1 MSIPPA
7 DQPATMTPMQAL
19 NRWLS
24 RYFSD
29 PQILFLAS
37 ALLALFA
44 TLLFFGQMLT
54 PVLASIVIAYL
65 LEGLVGVLVRM
76 RWPRWA
82 AVSLVFAVFMLF
94 VVSMLLGV
102 LPSVSRQVRDLLQQ
116 LPNMLAHGQQ
126 VLMQL
131 PERYPDLIT
140 SEQITELIDSIRR
153 DIAGLGQQL
162 LSLSLSSV
170 VGVITL
176 LVYLILMPL
185 LVFFFLKDKELILA
199 WFRRWLPRHRAIAGD
214 VWRKV
219 DRQISNYVRGKVWEI
234 LIVWAVSF
242 ATFSLFGLNYALLLS
257 VLVGLSVIIPYIG
270 ASVVTIPVVL
280 IAWFQWGWGP
290 AFIWL
295 TFSYTIIQA
304 LDGNVLVPLLF
315 SEVVDLHPVA
325 IIVAILVFGGIWGFW
340 GVFFAIP
347 LATLVQA
354 ILSALPP
361 HLDAERA
368 KDDSALVEG
377 SSIAGASE
385 RLG

>member
-1 MSIPPA
+1 MA
-7 DQPATMTPMQAL
+7 LQAL
-19 NRWLS
+19 SRWLN

-29 PQILFLAS
+29 PQILFLVS
-37 ALLALFA
+37 ALLVLF
-44 TLLFFGQMLT
+44 TVLFFFGRMLT

-65 LEGLVGVLVRM
+65 LEGLVCWLQRQH
-76 RWPRWA
+76 WPRWLA
-82 AVSLVFAVFMLF
+82 LIVVFTLFMLF

-102 LPSVSRQVRDLLQQ
+102 LPSVSRQIRDLLQQ
-116 LPNMLAHGQQ
+116 FPIMLAHGQQ
-126 VLMQL
+126 ALMQL
-131 PERYPDLIT
+131 PEHYPDLVT
-140 SEQITELIDSIRR
+140 SAQVSELINAIRS
-153 DIAGLGQQL
+153 DIGGLGQQL

-185 LVFFFLKDKELILA
+185 LVFFFLKDKELILS
-199 WFRRWLPRHRAIAGD
+199 WFRRWLPRHRAVAGD

-234 LIVWAVSF
+234 LIVWLVSF
-242 ATFSLFGLNYALLLS
+242 VTFTLFGLNYALLLS

-270 ASVVTIPVVL
+270 ASIVTIPVVL

-290 AFIWL
+290 SFVWL
-295 TFSYTIIQA
+295 TVAYLIIQA

-354 ILSALPP
+354 LLSALPQ
-361 HLDAERA
+361 HMDAERA
-368 KDDSALVEG
+368 KDASASV
-377 SSIAGASE
+377 I
-385 RLG
+385 

>member
-1 MSIPPA
+1 MA
-7 DQPATMTPMQAL
+7 MNAF
-19 NRWLS
+19 NRWLR
-24 RYFSD
+24 RYLSD
-29 PQILFLAS
+29 PQIVFLVS
-37 ALLALFA
+37 ALLVLFA
-44 TLLFFGQMLT
+44 VLLFLGRMLT

-65 LEGLVGVLVRM
+65 LEGLVAKLERY
-76 RWPRWA
+76 RWPRLA
-82 AVSLVFAVFMLF
+82 AVLLVFALFMLF
-94 VVSMLLGV
+94 VISMLLGV
-102 LPSVSRQVRDLLQQ
+102 LPSVSRQISDLLQQ
-116 LPNMLAHGQQ
+116 VPGMLAHGQQ
-126 VLMQL
+126 VLLQL
-131 PERYPDLIT
+131 PERYPDLVT
-140 SEQITELIDSIRR
+140 SAQITELIGSIRR

-185 LVFFFLKDKELILA
+185 LVFFFLKDKHLILT

-214 VWRKV
+214 VWQKA
-219 DRQISNYVRGKVWEI
+219 DRQFSNYVRGKVWEI
-234 LIVWAVSF
+234 LIVWAVTF

-290 AFIWL
+290 SFIWL
-295 TFSYTIIQA
+295 TVAYLLIQA

-325 IIVAILVFGGIWGFW
+325 IIVAILIFGGIWGFW

-354 ILSALPP
+354 ILTALPR
-361 HLDAERA
+361 HIDGV
-368 KDDSALVEG
+368 DQSAPG
-377 SSIAGASE
+377 PSE
-385 RLG
+385 A